1 MSKRFVLALL
11 AGTTLAA
18 GGCRAPV
25 ADLPPARRATDVEL
39 VPDTV
44 SVSGT
49 VPRNATLTS
58 MLLVQHVRPDVAER
72 VLVATRG
79 IFDPR
84 RLKAGRPF
92 HLVRTMDG
100 SLRRFEYDVDEDS
113 LLQVLGTR
121 DSGGLAATLV
131 PFRKERALV
140 SLRGEITPAATSL
153 FAAMEAAGER
163 PELTLDLADIFGG
176 EIDFNTD
183 LQPGDRFGLAVEKIY
198 REGRF
203 SRYGP
208 VTAAEFDNDGRRL
221 RAIRFTVPGGK
232 AAYYD
237 EQGRS
242 LRRFFLAS
250 PLKFI
255 LAPRVSSRFSR
266 ARFHPVL
273 KIYRPH
279 LGIDYSAPMGSPV
292 VAVAAGKVVSAG
304 WSGQG
309 GRTIHLRHA
318 SGYETLYM
326 HLSSISVRSG
336 QHVGQGETIG
346 RVGSTGL
353 STGPHLDYRVRKDG
367 RAINPMNLLRS
378 LPPGEPIPGVF
389 LAQFQAERD
398 RALSRLVPAAPG
410 VAAGASPDP
419 PGTAEDARRGTENGR
434 GSQAAPLPG
443 KR

>member
-1 MSKRFVLALL
+1 
-11 AGTTLAA
+11 
-18 GGCRAPV
+18 
-25 ADLPPARRATDVEL
+25 
-39 VPDTV
+39 
-44 SVSGT
+44 
-49 VPRNATLTS
+49 
-58 MLLVQHVRPDVAER
+58 
-72 VLVATRG
+72 
-79 IFDPR
+79 
-84 RLKAGRPF
+84 
-92 HLVRTMDG
+92 MDG

-140 SLRGEITPAATSL
+140 SVRGDINQSASSL
-153 FAAMEAAGER
+153 FAAMEVAGER
-163 PELTLDLADIFGG
+163 PDLTLDLADIFGG

-183 LQPGDRFGLAVEKIY
+183 LQPGDRFGLAFEKVY
-198 REGRF
+198 REGQF
-203 SRYGP
+203 SGYGP
-208 VTAAEFDNDGRRL
+208 VLVAEFENDGRRL

-232 AAYYD
+232 PGYYD

-255 LAPRVSSRFSR
+255 LAPRVSSRFSK

-279 LGIDYSAPMGSPV
+279 LGVDYSAPMGSPV
-292 VAVAAGKVVSAG
+292 VAVSAGTVVSAG
-304 WSGQG
+304 WNGQG

-326 HLSSISVRSG
+326 HLSSISVRAG
-336 QHVGQGETIG
+336 QHVGQGDTIG

-367 RAINPMNLLRS
+367 RAMNPMNLLRS
-378 LPPGEPIPGVF
+378 MPPGEPIPAAF
-389 LAQFQAERD
+389 LAQFQTERD
-398 RALSRLVPAAPG
+398 QALSRLVMAAPE
-410 VAAGASPDP
+410 VPGAVGPAPARTTDGP
-419 PGTAEDARRGTENGR
+419 TPLREDVPAKRR
-434 GSQAAPLPG
+434 
-443 KR
+443 